1 MLNFNVIV
9 VPTDLSDYSLRA
21 LPYAIGLAERF
32 EARLKILCI
41 NEPAVPISD
50 VTWAGV
56 DVHSTDDTLLAEAR
70 KALDKI
76 LREQVPADLDV
87 EATVITGNPVEGII
101 QYAREQNADLL
112 VMCTHGRT
120 GLSHV
125 LMGSTAEA
133 VVRRAPCPVLT
144 LRQPMPV
151 GVSRRASPSF

>member
-1 MLNFNVIV
+1 MLNFNLIV

-21 LPYAIGLAERF
+21 LPYAVGLAERF
-32 EARLKILCI
+32 EARLQILCI

-50 VTWAGV
+50 VTWGGI
-56 DVHSTDDTLLAEAR
+56 DVHATDAALVAEAR
-70 KALDKI
+70 QVLDRI
-76 LREQVPADLDV
+76 LREQIPKGVNV
-87 EATVITGNPVEGII
+87 EATVMTGNAVDGIVDF
-101 QYAREQNADLL
+101 AREHNADLL

-151 GVSRRASPSF
+151 AASQQGR

>member
-9 VPTDLSDYSLRA
+9 VTTDLSDYSLRA
-21 LPYAIGLAERF
+21 LPYAVGLAERF
-32 EARLKILCI
+32 DAKLRILCI
-41 NEPAVPISD
+41 NEPTLPVADAAWGGFD
-50 VTWAGV
+50 VRA
-56 DVHSTDDTLLAEAR
+56 TDSALVAEAR
-70 KALDKI
+70 QSLEKI
-76 LREQVPADLDV
+76 VREQVPRDV
-87 EATVITGNPVEGII
+87 DAEATVVTGNAVESII
-101 QYAREQNADLL
+101 NFARDQNADLL

-151 GVSRRASPSF
+151 TAAPRGK